1 MAKINLRPWREEL
14 RAEKQKQFVV
24 MILGATIVAAGLAF
38 LWKSDM
44 DSRIAYQQSR
54 NAYIETATKQAI
66 FDDFDDVTDDILEV
80 TPTPPHELSPERL
93 SRAMDF
99 ADILEGWVTD
109 LRKFVYEEANAGR
122 PPMGYKVVK
131 KYGHRKWKSTAKI
144 KQLMEFKGIGEAKAI
159 SIAAALE
166 LGRRRRIEDALQL
179 DKITSSRSVFD
190 VMQPIL
196 GDLPHEEFWILYLN
210 NSNKVIQ
217 KNQLSKGGITGTLVD
232 VRLVLKNALEVG
244 AVALILCH
252 NHPSGTLKPSKAD
265 KAITQKL
272 KVAAQ
277 SLDISVLDHLII
289 TENAYYSF
297 ADENSL

>member
-1 MAKINLRPWREEL
+1 
-14 RAEKQKQFVV
+14 
-24 MILGATIVAAGLAF
+24 
-38 LWKSDM
+38 
-44 DSRIAYQQSR
+44 
-54 NAYIETATKQAI
+54 
-66 FDDFDDVTDDILEV
+66 
-80 TPTPPHELSPERL
+80 
-93 SRAMDF
+93 
-99 ADILEGWVTD
+99 
-109 LRKFVYEEANAGR
+109 
-122 PPMGYKVVK
+122 
-131 KYGHRKWKSTAKI
+131 
-144 KQLMEFKGIGEAKAI
+144 
-159 SIAAALE
+159 
-166 LGRRRRIEDALQL
+166 
-179 DKITSSRSVFD
+179 
-190 VMQPIL
+190 MQPVI

-252 NHPSGTLKPSKAD
+252 NHPSGTLKPSQAD